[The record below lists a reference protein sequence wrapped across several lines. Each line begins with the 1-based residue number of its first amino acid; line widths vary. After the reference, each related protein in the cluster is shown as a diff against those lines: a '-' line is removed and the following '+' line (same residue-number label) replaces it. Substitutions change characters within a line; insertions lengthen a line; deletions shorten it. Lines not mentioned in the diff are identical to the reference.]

1 MTKTAREIADEL
13 NADVVHQL
21 TAGSKTTV
29 TSQEDSPSFS
39 SFWMLAT
46 LIAFMVCNSFLSGVL
61 PRGSMHGNLLA
72 EAVCNFL
79 TYYLGGAAIG
89 LISPQARDYE
99 IAAGGALSMLLVMF
113 VGMWLPIGFFGASPM
128 KIGVMTLLAAGLALT
143 GADMGRKLKGRA

>member
-1 MTKTAREIADEL
+1 MTKTARQVADEL

-29 TSQEDSPSFS
+29 TEEGSQAGFS
-39 SFWMLAT
+39 AFWMLAT
-46 LIAFMVCNSFLSGVL
+46 LIAFMVCNSFLSSIL

-79 TYYLGGAAIG
+79 TYYLGGAFIG
-89 LISPQARDYE
+89 LVSPHPRDYE

-113 VGMWLPIGFFGASPM
+113 VGMWLPIGFFGASTM